1 MRRGKPPADPRGGHV
16 RLYWEMV
23 DSPAWRA
30 LTHADVR
37 VYLSLR
43 RKLLRSNNGDINA
56 TLSEARHAGI
66 RSSSTLAA
74 ALARLQALGFI
85 AKTREGGIA
94 NGGQMCCLYRFTDEG
109 TFDIPK
115 AGVSKGPATNEWRT
129 FTTLRQ
135 ARAAVQP
142 PTRKTRA
149 KVRPSKRTDS
159 AIEAE
164 AQKTDSTIEHG
175 KVTPIRP
182 SNRKRAG
189 GI

>member
-16 RLYWEMV
+16 RLYWEMM
-23 DSPAWRA
+23 DSPAWRV

-43 RKLLRSNNGDINA
+43 RKLLGSNNGDINA

-66 RSSSTLAA
+66 RSSSTLAS

-94 NGGQMCCLYRFTDEG
+94 NGGQMCCLYRLTDEG
-109 TFDIPK
+109 TFDIAK
-115 AGVSKGPATNEWRT
+115 DGVSKGPATNEWRT

-135 ARAAVQP
+135 ARAAVEL
-142 PTRKTRA
+142 PTHKTRV

-164 AQKTDSTIEHG
+164 DQETDSTIEHG
-175 KVTPIRP
+175 KVTPIRQ
-182 SNRKRAG
+182 SRCRRAG
-189 GI
+189 